1 MDLSM
6 AQLTALVAIADRGT
20 FEAAARHL
28 HVTPSAI
35 SQRIRAL
42 EAATGQVLVRR
53 STPCEPTVAGQRVLA
68 VARQTQLLLAE
79 VGDAL
84 PSAGEVPVDLPVA
97 VNADSLATWLRPA
110 LGEVAG
116 WDGVALRLHV

>member
-1 MDLSM
+1 MSRCPPSS
-6 AQLTALVAIADRGT
+6 TALVAIADLGT

-42 EAATGQVLVRR
+42 EAAAGQVLVRR
-53 STPCEPTVAGQRVLA
+53 STPCEPTAAGERLLA

-79 VGDAL
+79 VADAL
-84 PSAGEVPVDLPVA
+84 PPAEG
-97 VNADSLATWLRPA
+97 RPSTFPSP
-110 LGEVAG
+110 
-116 WDGVALRLHV
+116 